1 MEDIAEIVRQSCVE
15 AAREGFRDASMSGL
29 CTEGAIEAAI
39 SAMQTLDLDKLV
51 AEYEKSDSDGAT
63 DHRLS

>member
-1 MEDIAEIVRQSCVE
+1 MDTANKKDIAEIVRQSCVE

-39 SAMQTLDLDKLV
+39 SAIQTLDLDKVV
-51 AEYEKSDSDGAT
+51 AQYGKSD
-63 DHRLS
+63 